1 VPLLADGFG
10 KVTSIG
16 SSASKAWLGKNVILT
31 PGRGWKDSPD
41 GPEDKTGYKILG
53 GTKTIELGTLQ
64 EVVVVSEDEVE
75 LAPEHLTP
83 AEAAA
88 LPLTGLTGWRAL
100 VSKSGNWEEG
110 RNILITGIGGGVALN
125 VLQFAVAKGCRVLV
139 TSGSQEKIDK
149 ARSMGAKGGVSYKS
163 EGWEKELKKSLPK
176 DRPYIDAIIDGA
188 GGNVISKAVRLLKVR
203 VLEDEL

>member
-1 VPLLADGFG
+1 M
-10 KVTSIG
+10 
-16 SSASKAWLGKNVILT
+16 T
-31 PGRGWKDSPD
+31 PGRGWKDDPA

-53 GTKTIELGTLQ
+53 GTKTCEIGTLQ
-64 EVVVVSEDEVE
+64 EVVCVSQDEVE

-88 LPLTGLTGWRAL
+88 LPLTGLTAWRAL

-110 RNILITGIGGGVALN
+110 RNILVTGIGGGVALN
-125 VLQFAVAKGCRVLV
+125 VLQFAVAKGCRVWV

-149 ARSMGAKGGVSYKS
+149 AKSMGASGGVNYKS
-163 EGWEKELKKSLPK
+163 DNWEKELKWQLPK

-188 GGNVISKAVRLLKVR
+188 GGNVIAKAVRLLKVC
-203 VLEDEL
+203 VLVGDV